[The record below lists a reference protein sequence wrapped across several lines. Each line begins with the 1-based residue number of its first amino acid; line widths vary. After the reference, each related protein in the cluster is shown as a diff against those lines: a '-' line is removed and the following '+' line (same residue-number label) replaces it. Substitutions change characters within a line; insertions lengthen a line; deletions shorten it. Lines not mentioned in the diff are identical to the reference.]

1 MEEGKT
7 IKTYL
12 IKNLKKSLQLKAFLK
27 KEKQTSKKVSLNNKV
42 NYTSTKT
49 GGTMLSLFSIRKFHF
64 GILLALL
71 LISFQHVTFSQT
83 SLLDPTTQTKFQN
96 ALPVIKDLGLRLDAT
111 SSKNYNAQMVQITQD
126 LGLQGIAGYTG
137 TTVWAYQFD
146 GLPATYP
153 GATIVA
159 QRDKKVKIKWENNLP
174 GHFLPVDASLHMAH
188 DPIPANITAL
198 TDKINWIRDWYAAG
212 NVPAVTHLHGGH
224 TESAS
229 DGLPEAWFTQGFKT
243 MGKYWQT
250 KRYNYDND
258 QEAATLWYH
267 DHALGITRLNV
278 YMGLAGFYLL
288 RDDNENNLINTN
300 VLPGGDYEVEI
311 VIQDRDFTTNG
322 ELFWPANPTD
332 APNTIW
338 NPYEEFIEGE
348 GVDLNPLFIQNFP
361 NGGPTA
367 LAEFFGDFILVN
379 GKAWP
384 KLDVEPRPYR
394 FRFLNGSDSRFY
406 VLEFRNDEFNG
417 TAQSFL
423 QIGSDDGLLNNPV
436 SLTQFIIAPGERID
450 IVADFTGLEN
460 TQVYLRNF
468 GPDSPFGGLPIE
480 PEDVADPNTTGQIMM
495 FDVSK
500 PLNGA
505 IPMASV
511 ATGTTL
517 NTITPLGSGT
527 VTRQLGLFEGTDEY
541 GRLQPLLGGV
551 IGGNIESLTWDD
563 AITEN
568 PALNAVEEWEVYNF
582 TGDAHPVHLHLVA
595 FQIID
600 REEILGFTSTPKD
613 MLQHSGEYG
622 EGSSVDLS
630 SVILSGVKESPPDNE
645 KGWKD
650 TFIVPPGYVGRVV
663 AKFDRPGRYV
673 WHCHILSHEDH
684 EMMRP
689 YHVGALPKQTAENEI
704 ASVSDFSLGQN
715 YPNPFN
721 PSTTINFSVPVENS
735 LVSLKIYNSLGQ
747 EVGTLIN
754 QIVPAGNH
762 EVQFDASDLSSG
774 IYFYTLTAGN
784 FVESKKMTL
793 LK

>member
-1 MEEGKT
+1 MFS
-7 IKTYL
+7 
-12 IKNLKKSLQLKAFLK
+12 NLF
-27 KEKQTSKKVSLNNKV
+27 T
-42 NYTSTKT
+42 
-49 GGTMLSLFSIRKFHF
+49 RKIPN
-64 GILLALL
+64 GILFILL
-71 LISFQHVTFSQT
+71 LISFQQT
-83 SLLDPTTQTKFQN
+83 SHSQLLDPTTQTKFQN
-96 ALPVIKDLGLRLDAT
+96 PLPVIKDLGLRLDAT

-174 GHFLPVDASLHMAH
+174 GHFLPVDPSLHMAH
-188 DPIPANITAL
+188 DPIPAGITNL

-212 NVPAVTHLHGGH
+212 NVPTVAHLHGGH
-224 TESAS
+224 TESGS

-243 MGKYWQT
+243 MGKYWEK
-250 KRYNYDND
+250 KRYKYDND

-311 VIQDRDFTTNG
+311 VIQDRDFTANG

-348 GVDLNPLFIQNFP
+348 GVDQNPLFIQNFP
-361 NGGPTA
+361 NGGPTG

-460 TQVYLRNF
+460 TQIYLRNF
-468 GPDSPFGGLPIE
+468 GPDSPFGGLPIPAE
-480 PEDVADPNTTGQIMM
+480 EQANPNTTGQIMM

-500 PLNGA
+500 PLNGT

-511 ATGTTL
+511 NTGTTL
-517 NTITPLGSGT
+517 NTIAPLVAGP

-551 IGGNIESLTWDD
+551 IGGNIVESLTWDD

-600 REEILGFTSTPKD
+600 REEILGFSSTPKD

-622 EGSSVDLS
+622 QGSSVDLS
-630 SVILSGVKESPPDNE
+630 SVILSGVKETPPDNE

-689 YHVGALPKQTAENEI
+689 YHVGLLNKQSAENEL
-704 ASVSDFSLGQN
+704 ASVTDFRLEQN

-721 PSTTINFSVPVENS
+721 PSTVINFSVPNENT
-735 LVSLKIYNSLGQ
+735 LVTLKVYNSLGQ

-754 QIVPAGNH
+754 QVVPAGNH
-762 EVQFDASDLSSG
+762 EVQFDASGLSSG
-774 IYFYTLTAGN
+774 VYFYTLNAGN
-784 FVESKKMTL
+784 FFDSKKMIL
-793 LK
+793 MK

>member
-1 MEEGKT
+1 MFS
-7 IKTYL
+7 
-12 IKNLKKSLQLKAFLK
+12 NLFL
-27 KEKQTSKKVSLNNKV
+27 
-42 NYTSTKT
+42 
-49 GGTMLSLFSIRKFHF
+49 RKIPF
-64 GILLALL
+64 GIIFISL
-71 LISFQHVTFSQT
+71 LISFQQT
-83 SLLDPTTQTKFQN
+83 SYSQLLNPNSQTKFVN
-96 ALPVIKDLGLRLDAT
+96 PLPVIKDLGLRVDAT

-126 LGLQGIAGYTG
+126 LGLQGITGYTG

-188 DPIPANITAL
+188 DPIPADKIELA
-198 TDKINWIRDWYAAG
+198 DKINWIRDWYAAG

-224 TESAS
+224 TESGS

-243 MGKYWQT
+243 MGKYWEK
-250 KRYNYDND
+250 KRYKYDND

-300 VLPGGDYEVEI
+300 VLPGGDYEIEI
-311 VIQDRDFTTNG
+311 VIQDRDFTADG
-322 ELFWPANPTD
+322 QLFWPANPTD

-338 NPYEEFIEGE
+338 NPYEEFIDYDDPEAPVE
-348 GVDLNPLFIQNFP
+348 NPLFNTVFP
-361 NGGPTA
+361 TGGPTA

-379 GKAWP
+379 GKPWP
-384 KLDVEPRPYR
+384 KLDVEPRKYR

-406 VLEFRNDEFNG
+406 VLEFRDDEFNG
-417 TAQSFL
+417 TAQTFM
-423 QIGSDDGLLNNPV
+423 QIGSDDGLLEQPV
-436 SLTQFIIAPGERID
+436 SLDQFVIAPGERMD
-450 IVADFTGLEN
+450 MVVDFTGLEN
-460 TQVYLRNF
+460 TQIYLRNF
-468 GPDSPFGGLPIE
+468 GPDSPFGGLPID

-495 FDVSK
+495 FEVSK
-500 PLNGA
+500 PLSA
-505 IPMASV
+505 IAN
-511 ATGTTL
+511 ATVDDETPL
-517 NTITPLGSGT
+517 NTITPLGA
-527 VTRQLGLFEGTDEY
+527 VNETRQLALFEGTDEY

-551 IGGNIESLTWDD
+551 MGGNIVESLTWDD

-568 PALNAVEEWEVYNF
+568 PALNDVETWEVYNF

-600 REEILGFTSTPKD
+600 REEILEFTSTPKD
-613 MLQHSGEYG
+613 QLQHSGKYG
-622 EGSSVDLS
+622 QGSSVDLS
-630 SVILSGVKESPPDNE
+630 SVMLSGVKESPPDNE

-650 TFIVPPGYVGRVV
+650 TFIVPPGYVGRVK
-663 AKFDRPGRYV
+663 ARFDRPGRYV

-704 ASVSDFSLGQN
+704 ASVTDFRLEQN

-721 PSTTINFSVPVENS
+721 PSTVINFSVPNENT
-735 LVSLKIYNSLGQ
+735 LVTLKVYNSLGQ

-754 QIVPAGNH
+754 QIVPAG
-762 EVQFDASDLSSG
+762 
-774 IYFYTLTAGN
+774 
-784 FVESKKMTL
+784 
-793 LK
+793 

>member
-1 MEEGKT
+1 
-7 IKTYL
+7 
-12 IKNLKKSLQLKAFLK
+12 
-27 KEKQTSKKVSLNNKV
+27 
-42 NYTSTKT
+42 
-49 GGTMLSLFSIRKFHF
+49 
-64 GILLALL
+64 
-71 LISFQHVTFSQT
+71 
-83 SLLDPTTQTKFQN
+83 
-96 ALPVIKDLGLRLDAT
+96 
-111 SSKNYNAQMVQITQD
+111 MVQITQD

-146 GLPATYP
+146 VLPATYP

-188 DPIPANITAL
+188 DPIPANITELA
-198 TDKINWIRDWYAAG
+198 DKINWIRDWYAAG

-243 MGKYWQT
+243 MGKYWQK
-250 KRYNYDND
+250 KRYVYDND

-311 VIQDRDFTTNG
+311 VIQDRDFTANG

-348 GVDLNPLFIQNFP
+348 GVDQNPLFIQNFP

-384 KLDVEPRPYR
+384 KLDVEPRQYR

-436 SLTQFIIAPGERID
+436 SLTQFVIAPGERID

-460 TQVYLRNF
+460 TQIYLRNF
-468 GPDSPFGGLPIE
+468 GPDSPFGGLPI
-480 PEDVADPNTTGQIMM
+480 PEEEQANPNTTGQIMM
-495 FDVSK
+495 FNVSK
-500 PLNGA
+500 LLNEA
-505 IPMASV
+505 VPIASV
-511 ATGTTL
+511 TTETTL
-517 NTITPLGSGT
+517 NAIAPLVTGS

-563 AITEN
+563 PITEN
-568 PALNAVEEWEVYNF
+568 PALNDVETWEVYNF

-595 FQIID
+595 FQIIN
-600 REEILGFTSTPKD
+600 REEILGFASTPKD
-613 MLQHSGEYG
+613 QLQHSGLNG
-622 EGSSVDLS
+622 QGSIVDLNDI
-630 SVILSGVKESPPDNE
+630 ILSGNIELPPDQE

-650 TFIVPPGYVGRVV
+650 TFIVPPGYVGRVK
-663 AKFDRPGRYV
+663 AKFDRPGRYL

-704 ASVSDFSLGQN
+704 ASVSDFRLDQN

-721 PSTTINFSVPVENS
+721 PSTTINFSVPEENT

-747 EVGTLIN
+747 EVGTLLN
-754 QIVPAGNH
+754 QIVPSGNH
-762 EVQFDASDLSSG
+762 EVQFDASSLSSG

-784 FVESKKMTL
+784 FVESRKMIL
-793 LK
+793 MK